1 MTEEDKMLARF
12 AKERA
17 KHHEK
22 SSVFNLGDDDD
33 EEEVLTHLGQV
44 RFVFI

>member
-1 MTEEDKMLARF
+1 MSEEDKMLARF

-22 SSVFNLGDDDD
+22 SSLFNLGDDDA
-33 EEEVLTHLGQV
+33 EELTHLGMV
-44 RFVFI
+44 RSMMDEG